1 VHIRFVAALALT
13 IVVAACGND
22 NHGTNAP
29 TAPTA
34 PTFATVA
41 VAANPNNVLS
51 AIVTANVTSA
61 DSARVSYWT
70 ASEAPRYTPYSADIG
85 SNGRLVV
92 LGLRPSTPYEFAIE
106 ATNGSGT
113 VTSDTVTLTT
123 GALPA
128 FLANASLAG
137 ASPTSGGYILTA
149 LNDGSTAYVAA
160 FDSTGHIAWYRAFTD
175 GKPAEEIKQQLN
187 GDITAVLTTSH
198 GGEQVDGEAVAIAPD
213 GSIVRTITA
222 PPSSYLDG
230 HEFWETFAD
239 NGDYNGAVFFAY
251 TARHV
256 DLSADGGPAD
266 SLITGHQVVQQD
278 ASGNQ
283 HVLFDAWDH
292 FELTDNVEP
301 TTGQLD
307 FDHPNALSFTSDGNY
322 VVSWRNL
329 DILTKINSSTGEL
342 MWTLA
347 SPFAARAS
355 DFTIT
360 GDPLGGFSAQHSL
373 RVLDNGD
380 LLLFDNGTRH
390 VPSASRA
397 VEYALDEGAHT
408 ATMVWQYKHTPAYYT
423 AFTGSVQRL
432 ENGNTF
438 IGWTFGSPL
447 VATEVTS
454 AGATAWEGTLTAA
467 GAQTP
472 YRFTKIVS
480 LYTYIRP

>member
-1 VHIRFVAALALT
+1 MHTRIIAVLGLT
-13 IVVAACGND
+13 IAVAACGDD
-22 NHGTNAP
+22 NNNGPNAP
-29 TAPTA
+29 SSPTL
-34 PTFATVA
+34 TSVA

-51 AIVTANVTSA
+51 AIVTATVSST

-70 ASEAPRYTPYSADIG
+70 GSDAPRFTPYG
-85 SNGRLVV
+85 SDVGSDGRIVV
-92 LGLRPSTPYEFAIE
+92 LGLRPSTEYSFAIE
-106 ATNGSGT
+106 ASNSNAT

-123 GALPA
+123 AALPA
-128 FLANASLAG
+128 FLANASLSG
-137 ASPTSGGYILTA
+137 TSPASGGYILTA

-160 FDSTGHIAWYRAFTD
+160 FDSAGQVAWYRAFTD
-175 GKPAEEIKQQLN
+175 GKPAEEIKQQMN

-230 HEFWETFAD
+230 HEFWETFTQE
-239 NGDYNGAVFFAY
+239 GQYNGAVFFAY
-251 TARHV
+251 TARHL
-256 DLSADGGPAD
+256 DLSAHGGPAD
-266 SLITGHQVVQQD
+266 SLVTGHQIVQQD
-278 ASGNQ
+278 ASGTQ
-283 HVLFDAWDH
+283 HVLFNAWDH

-301 TTGQLD
+301 TVGQVD

-329 DILTKINSSTGEL
+329 DILTKINSTTGDL
-342 MWTLA
+342 MWTIA
-347 SPFAARAS
+347 GPFAARAS

-360 GDPLGGFSAQHSL
+360 GDPLNGFSAQHGL

-390 VPSASRA
+390 ATPASRA
-397 VEYALDEGAHT
+397 VEYALDTTAHT
-408 ATMVWQYKHTPAYYT
+408 ATMVWQYKHTPAYFT
-423 AFTGSVQRL
+423 QFTGSVQRL
-432 ENGNTF
+432 ENGNTL
-438 IGWTFGSPL
+438 IGWTFGTPI

-467 GAQTP
+467 GTQTP

-480 LYTYIRP
+480 LYSYIRP